1 MSGEHIPF
9 GINSSG
15 DLVDVTEVVRGNGC
29 GSICPGC
36 HAPLSARQGTKV
48 SWYFAHVA
56 GTECNLG
63 YESALHLAV
72 KQLINESK
80 SLLLPACIVVA
91 RQNAHLNEPPAAVSY
106 EYRPRDPRGGFQPEE
121 FDLAFPDEGVGR
133 TAQKQVN
140 FEQVELEQWAE
151 DMRPDIV
158 ARLGGKKLFIEVAVT
173 HFVDSEKLNKIKRRG
188 VSTIEL
194 DLSEHH
200 RTQWTWT
207 KLREVLFSS
216 TLEKNWLFNGLA
228 EMHAK
233 EDLLARVV
241 RVAPILAARD
251 KVYALKK
258 LARDTE
264 RELALK
270 KSANRRK
277 YFEENFAA
285 TYDIKI
291 RWSSRLTHHLEL
303 SPKNIRITAWYTTP
317 HKQPSLCEFVAMQFR
332 GKYNARFMQ
341 WEFPPSVDLFYQIAE
356 FILEKSDGVVSYFKC
371 PLETVVDDIPEIIR
385 KNIPRG

>member
-15 DLVDVTEVVRGNGC
+15 DLVDVTEVARGNSC
-29 GSICPGC
+29 GAICPGC

-56 GTECNLG
+56 GTECNSG

-80 SLLLPACIVVA
+80 SLLLPACVVVA
-91 RQNAHLNEPPAAVSY
+91 RQVINPDEPLSDVSY
-106 EYRPRDPRGGFQPEE
+106 DYRARDQREGFKPEE
-121 FDLAFPDEGVGR
+121 FDLRFPGEGIGR
-133 TAQKQVN
+133 TEQKQVN
-140 FEQVELEQWAE
+140 FERVELEQWAE
-151 DMRPDIV
+151 DIRPDIV
-158 ARLGGKKLFIEVAVT
+158 ASLGDRQLFIEVAVT
-173 HFVDSEKLNKIKRRG
+173 HFVDGEKLGKIKRRG

-194 DLSEHH
+194 DLAQHH

-207 KLREVLFSS
+207 KLREILFSS
-216 TLEKNWLFNGLA
+216 TLEKNWLFNGLVETRA
-228 EMHAK
+228 EH
-233 EDLLARVV
+233 DLRARVA
-241 RVAPILAARD
+241 RVAPILAAKD
-251 KVYALKK
+251 KANALEKF
-258 LARDTE
+258 ARDTE

-270 KSANRRK
+270 KLASRRK
-277 YFEENFAA
+277 YYEQNFEA

-291 RWSSRLTHHLEL
+291 RWSSGLTHHLEL
-303 SPKNIRITAWYTTP
+303 SPRNTRITAWYTTP

-332 GKYNARFMQ
+332 GKYNARFKQ
-341 WEFPPSVDLFYQIAE
+341 WEFPSSVELFYKIAE
-356 FILEKSDGVVSYFKC
+356 FILKKSRGAITYFKC
-371 PLETVVDDIPEIIR
+371 PPETTMEDIPEIVR